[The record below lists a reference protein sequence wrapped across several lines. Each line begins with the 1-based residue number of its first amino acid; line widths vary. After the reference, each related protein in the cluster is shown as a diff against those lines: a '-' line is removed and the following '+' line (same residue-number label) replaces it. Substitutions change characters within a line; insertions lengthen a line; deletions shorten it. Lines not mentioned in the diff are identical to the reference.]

1 MLIYL
6 QMASMVFTLEL
17 FFLQSSTPIQRV
29 WYSCFIALWH
39 IKKFCI
45 SCNCMKC
52 TNIIIFHSFEIFLNF
67 WGLFFLKTLKKGFHT
82 MGPKKNKLE
91 CLFIFSGG
99 NCTLNLKI
107 SQIIF
112 FTFFSEMV
120 WILQVFKR
128 LWQASMHTACQSS
141 IFCPKSQQDI
151 AKKLNFWDQKWTF
164 DITVI
169 QKKIFVQKIQA

>member
-1 MLIYL
+1 MPFHI
-6 QMASMVFTLEL
+6 FRREL
-17 FFLQSSTPIQRV
+17 
-29 WYSCFIALWH
+29 
-39 IKKFCI
+39 
-45 SCNCMKC
+45 
-52 TNIIIFHSFEIFLNF
+52 HSKSE
-67 WGLFFLKTLKKGFHT
+67 
-82 MGPKKNKLE
+82 NK
-91 CLFIFSGG
+91 SDY
-99 NCTLNLKI
+99 
-107 SQIIF
+107 F

-151 AKKLNFWDQKWTF
+151 TKKLNFWGQKWTF

>member
-1 MLIYL
+1 
-6 QMASMVFTLEL
+6 
-17 FFLQSSTPIQRV
+17 
-29 WYSCFIALWH
+29 
-39 IKKFCI
+39 
-45 SCNCMKC
+45 MKC

-67 WGLFFLKTLKKGFHT
+67 WGLFFLKTLKKRFSYNGT
-82 MGPKKNKLE
+82 EKKNKLE

-112 FTFFSEMV
+112 LLFSQK
-120 WILQVFKR
+120 WCGFYKCSNGSDKHQCTQRAK
-128 LWQASMHTACQSS
+128 SS

-151 AKKLNFWDQKWTF
+151 TKKLNFLGQKWTF

>member
-1 MLIYL
+1 MHKYHHI
-6 QMASMVFTLEL
+6 SFIRD
-17 FFLQSSTPIQRV
+17 FFKL
-29 WYSCFIALWH
+29 LG
-39 IKKFCI
+39 
-45 SCNCMKC
+45 
-52 TNIIIFHSFEIFLNF
+52 SFLSKN
-67 WGLFFLKTLKKGFHT
+67 LKKRFSYNGT
-82 MGPKKNKLE
+82 EKKNKLE

-112 FTFFSEMV
+112 FYFFSEMV

-151 AKKLNFWDQKWTF
+151 TKKLNFLGQKWTF

>member
-112 FTFFSEMV
+112 FTFSQKWCGFYKCSNGSDKH
-120 WILQVFKR
+120 QCTQRAK
-128 LWQASMHTACQSS
+128 SS

-151 AKKLNFWDQKWTF
+151 TKKLNFLGQKWTF